1 MGCTQSAPEET
12 SSIQG
17 RKKNTTKS
25 LASAPLI
32 DESYEGVSGDQ
43 APDTLRADSKIHLAL
58 SAKRRGD
65 IFDESFQPD
74 SKELKSYKNALVDK
88 DEEVEELLKNA
99 LQNNILFRDLSDG
112 QLTFVLN
119 ALTTETVEEGT
130 EIIKEGDTGHVFFIV
145 EEGSFGFEINGAN
158 VGSCGAGDSFGEL
171 ALLYNCPRAATVRCL
186 EEAQVWCL
194 ERATYRHIIAGNVA
208 KKQQEIR
215 KALRRVSLLQQLS
228 EEQVNRVSD
237 AVETVHFKAGETILR
252 KGDEGSVFYM
262 IRRGEV
268 KCTRAGSRE
277 SSYDIILGEGEYFG
291 ERALLMDEPRAANVI
306 ALTDVDCLV
315 LDREA
320 FLSILGPL
328 REALDSN
335 LGMRVIGTIPMF
347 SQLSEHELRKMMR
360 ALREERFKR
369 GDVVIRQDDPGSKF
383 YLIREG
389 TAKVT
394 KTVEGVRRG
403 APTDVAELSAGEYFG
418 EGALLKDE
426 PRAANVVAT
435 SEELVCLT
443 MDRDAFE
450 KLLGPLQKIMKRE
463 LDQRD
468 DEINEVVKKQVALVE
483 ESLKLSD
490 LKILQTLGTGTFGR
504 VKLVSC
510 EKLGRTYALK
520 MLQKAQIVAYR
531 QQKNVMN
538 EKNILMECDH
548 PFILKL
554 YKTFRDRHSLY
565 FLLEVVL
572 GGELF
577 TLLHIRGGALGNADA
592 RFYAACV
599 LDAIEYLH
607 SLSIVYRDLKPENLM
622 ISAEGYIK
630 VVDFGFAK
638 KVADKTYTLCGTP
651 EYLAPELVLG
661 KGHNKAVDN
670 WAIGILIFE
679 MLTGASPFAD
689 PRGGDHMVICKNI
702 VRGKID
708 FPRRFPEKARDL
720 VQQLLVRDAHQRLGS
735 LVGGTAEIKE
745 HPWFKSV
752 DWNELR
758 RMRLKAPWIPP
769 IRDGLD
775 TSNFDPYPE
784 DDYVEPYKPTGTQW
798 DADF

>member
-1 MGCTQSAPEET
+1 MPRPEVR
-12 SSIQG
+12 SLKKPS
-17 RKKNTTKS
+17 KKNTAKS
-25 LASAPLI
+25 LASAPI
-32 DESYEGVSGDQ
+32 TEEYVDYEGGERAV
-43 APDTLRADSKIHLAL
+43 DTLRADSKIHLAL
-58 SAKRRGD
+58 NAKRRGD
-65 IFDESFQPD
+65 IFDESIQP
-74 SKELKSYKNALVDK
+74 SSSELKSFDQALVEK
-88 DEEVEELLKNA
+88 TEAQEILLSSA
-99 LQNNILFRDLSDG
+99 LENNILFRDLTED
-112 QLTFVLN
+112 QLKLILN
-119 ALTTETVEEGT
+119 ALTSADVEEGT
-130 EIIKEGDTGHVFFIV
+130 ELISQGDTGNVFYIV
-145 EEGSFGFEINGAN
+145 EEGRFSFEVNEEE
-158 VGSCGAGDSFGEL
+158 VGTCGAGDSFGEL

-186 EEAQVWCL
+186 ADATVWCL
-194 ERATYRHIIAGNVA
+194 ERSHFRHIIAGNEA
-208 KKQQEIR
+208 KKQQDIR
-215 KALRRVSLLQQLS
+215 KALRRVSLLEQLS

-237 AVETVHFKAGETILR
+237 AVETVRFKAGETILR
-252 KGDEGSVFYM
+252 KGDEGSVFFM
-262 IRRGEV
+262 IKNGQV
-268 KCTRAGSRE
+268 KCTRAGSRQ
-277 SSYDIILGEGEYFG
+277 SSYDIILSEGEYFG

-306 ALTDVDCLV
+306 AITDVECLV
-315 LDREA
+315 LDRDA
-320 FLSILGPL
+320 FLGILGPL
-328 REALDSN
+328 RKVLDTN
-335 LGMRVIGTIPMF
+335 LGLRVIGTIPMF
-347 SQLSEHELRKMMR
+347 SQLSASELNKMMQ
-360 ALREERFKR
+360 ALKEERFLKN
-369 GDVVIRQDDPGSKF
+369 DVIIRQNDPGSKF

-394 KTVEGVRRG
+394 KNMDGVG
-403 APTDVAELSAGEYFG
+403 LGGPTDVAELTAGEYFG

-435 SEELVCLT
+435 SDELVCLT
-443 MDRDAFE
+443 MDRAAFE

-463 LDQRD
+463 LDERD
-468 DEINEVVKKQVALVE
+468 DQMEAVVKRQVSMVE
-483 ESLKLSD
+483 ETLKLSD
-490 LKILQTLGTGTFGR
+490 LKIMQTLGTGTFGR
-504 VKLVSC
+504 VRLVSC

-554 YKTFRDRHSLY
+554 YKTFRDKHSLY

-599 LDAIEYLH
+599 LDAMEYLH
-607 SLSIVYRDLKPENLM
+607 GLTIVYRDLKPENLM
-622 ISAEGYIK
+622 ISDDGYIK

-661 KGHNKAVDN
+661 KGHNQAVDN

-689 PRGGDHMVICKNI
+689 PHGGDHMVICKNI

-720 VQQLLVRDAHQRLGS
+720 VLHLLVRDAHQRLGS
-735 LVGGTAEIKE
+735 LSGGTGEIKL
-745 HPWFKSV
+745 HPWFKSI
-752 DWNELR
+752 DWNELKR
-758 RMRLKAPWIPP
+758 KRVKAPWVPP
-769 IRDGLD
+769 IRDNLD
-775 TSNFDPYPE
+775 TSNFDEYPE
-784 DDYVEPYKPTGTQW
+784 DDYVEPYKSTGTHW